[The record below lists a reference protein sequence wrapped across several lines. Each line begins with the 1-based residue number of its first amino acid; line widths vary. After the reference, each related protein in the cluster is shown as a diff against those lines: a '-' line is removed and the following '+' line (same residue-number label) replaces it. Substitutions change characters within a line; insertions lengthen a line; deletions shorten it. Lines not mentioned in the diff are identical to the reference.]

1 MRNYMKYG
9 DYEQYK
15 GEEVLWCYKYQA
27 PCADIEFNDQHPCCA
42 ECIEQIYRICTGNEH
57 LHVEVAYSSPA
68 PELAAESDPVNHPA
82 HYNAGDIEFID
93 ALESAQTRE
102 EHCGYLQGN
111 AMKYLW
117 RYTHKGKAEE
127 DLRKAEWYLQRL
139 INVVQHG

>member
-9 DYEQYK
+9 DYETCS

-27 PCADIEFNDQHPCCA
+27 PCADIEFNIEHPCCA
-42 ECIEQIYRICTGNEH
+42 ECVEQMCRILTGNEY
-57 LHVEVAYSSPA
+57 LHVEMAYNSTA
-68 PELAAESDPVNHPA
+68 PECEANSDPVNHPA

-93 ALESAQTRE
+93 ALKSAQSKE

-139 INVVQHG
+139 ISEVQHA